1 MTDPVRTWVSAS
13 AIAAAFASAPLAGS
27 SATAAASPACWER
40 VRTTQTVLSDSSAAR
55 SAAMITFGELASTTT
70 CSAGAPWMPASR
82 S

>member
-1 MTDPVRTWVSAS
+1 MTAPVRTWASAS

-27 SATAAASPACWER
+27 SATAAARPACCER

-70 CSAGAPWMPASR
+70 SSAGTPWMPASR